1 LRLRAE
7 LLPREGLIFP
17 DLVLVVDVIRAT
29 TTAVA
34 FLEAG
39 AREVWFAPDHDAARA
54 LQAKGFIVAGE
65 SRGLKPPGFDLG
77 NSPFEALSAPVAGQ
91 RVVMSTT
98 NGTRA
103 AHLAAKSA
111 KRLGLASLWNRSA
124 AAAWAAAAAQEE
136 IAYLAA
142 GKEGGFGLDDAF
154 TIGAGLAKLSGSED
168 DGALAARAIYAR
180 LEPLEALFHSAAARA
195 LLEVGLGEDV
205 RAAAE
210 LDRSRVVPVLERVE
224 GPYLVFRRS
233 EA

>member
-1 LRLRAE
+1 MRLRAE
-7 LLPREGLIFP
+7 LLPREGLTFP

-39 AREVWFAPDHDAARA
+39 AREVWFAPNHDAARA
-54 LQAKGFIVAGE
+54 LKERGFFVAGE
-65 SRGLKPPGFDLG
+65 SRGLRPPGFDLG
-77 NSPFEALSAPVAGQ
+77 NSPFEALSAPVAGR

-111 KRLGLASLWNRSA
+111 KRLALMSLWNRSA
-124 AAAWAAAAAQEE
+124 AAAWAAAHAKEE

-154 TIGAGLAKLSGSED
+154 TIGAGLEKLSGSAD
-168 DGALAARAIYAR
+168 DGALAARAIYER
-180 LEPLEALFHSAAARA
+180 LDPLEALSRSAAARA
-195 LLEVGLGEDV
+195 LVEVGLGEDV
-205 RAAAE
+205 RAVVE
-210 LDRSRVVPVLERVE
+210 LDRSDLVPVLDRVE
-224 GPYLVFRRS
+224 EPYLVFRRS